1 MQTAS
6 EYHPHVR
13 EIARVLAARYGDA
26 ELGNKKNPFNELLY
40 ILLSS
45 KTPPARYQ
53 ETYTSL
59 RKAFPKADQLAQAST
74 KSIAQAIQV
83 GGLGLK
89 KAKQI
94 SEIARFLRTRFGR
107 VTLRPLQTSNTSDIE
122 RFLKELPGVGVK
134 VARCVEL
141 FSFGRNV
148 FPVDAHC
155 LRIGSR
161 LRWCGN
167 SLTERVA
174 DQMQGGIPPRLRR
187 RLHVG
192 FVLLGREF
200 CKPSDPRCR
209 SCPLVKFCPTG
220 QGQLETRRVTARKA
234 VAEWQKLG

>member
-1 MQTAS
+1 MRKAS

-13 EIARVLAARYGDA
+13 EIARILVARYGDTD
-26 ELGNKKNPFNELLY
+26 LGNKKNPFNELLY

-53 ETYTSL
+53 ETYASL
-59 RKAFPKADQLAQAST
+59 RRAFPKADQLALAST
-74 KSIAQAIQV
+74 KSIAQAVQV

-94 SEIARFLRTRFGR
+94 GEIARSLRSRFGR
-107 VTLRPLQTSNTSDIE
+107 VTLAPLQTWNTSDIE
-122 RFLKELPGVGVK
+122 RFLKELPGVGIK

-161 LRWCGN
+161 LEWCEN

-174 DQMQGGIPPRLRR
+174 DQMQKGIPPNLRR

-200 CKPSDPRCR
+200 CKPSGPRCH
-209 SCPLVKFCPTG
+209 SCPLVKFCPAGKTN
-220 QGQLETRRVTARKA
+220 LRRGGCGDSPLYRAD
-234 VAEWQKLG
+234 